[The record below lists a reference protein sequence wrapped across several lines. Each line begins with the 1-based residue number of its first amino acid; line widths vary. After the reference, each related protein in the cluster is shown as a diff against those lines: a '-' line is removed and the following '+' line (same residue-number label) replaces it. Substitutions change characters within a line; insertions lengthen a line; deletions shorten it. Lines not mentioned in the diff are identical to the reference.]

1 MSGKINTRTIDV
13 FKFVKVDMK
22 RFIGIKGK
30 LIGFFLTVT
39 MIPLL
44 AVSIISYYN
53 GKNALEQRVIE
64 QLTSIADLKKSELQ
78 SWLQERLLDT
88 QVISR
93 NKFLEGA
100 FTSLFY
106 IRRTADSV
114 DTMIKSSVGSEYHI
128 RLLMY
133 LSKLKRIYT
142 VFSEI
147 YLIDI
152 ESGEILVS
160 TNEENVGKKDPNLF
174 FFNDILRSRGLPIK
188 DIHYLSQTNETCM
201 SFFGPIHKTDPRTML
216 GSNILIGALIL
227 RANIDKSIVPMIQ
240 DWPGMG
246 ETGETFL
253 VRREGDNV
261 AFLNTLRHLN
271 NSALELKIP
280 ATSENTQSAIMSSE
294 GKEGVIKTTDYRNVP
309 VLSAYRYL
317 PMLKWGLVAKQDSDE
332 AFAPINNLR
341 RRVLVLITITT
352 AGVIVAVFLIAG
364 SITSPVKKLVH
375 GAKTIA
381 GGDLTQRIVVNRKD
395 EIGMLAK
402 EFNKMTTKLEESYS
416 SLEHKIDERTAKLKE
431 SEEKYRESINSAN
444 DAIFTLD
451 INTVRIID
459 SNKKAEIISG
469 YSKAELC
476 NLKVWDMYPVQDKPR
491 LEELWRQ
498 VKAKGSGTLNDIN
511 HKNNDG
517 SITSTSISASVIE
530 YGNNKFIQYIC
541 SNISELKEL
550 EQQLVRTERLAA
562 IGELAAEVAHEIN
575 NPLGGVQNF
584 AKMIER
590 EPDDIQQTK
599 EFTKLIQE
607 GLGRIE
613 VIVKRLTSF
622 SKPHVLKMSG
632 HDLNEI
638 IESSLI
644 FMVHRLENEK
654 ILLQKKLA
662 LRLPKIYVDRDSI
675 SQVVINLLANSIDC
689 MPDGGKLIIESRLCN
704 EHDLCVQFS
713 ISDTGF
719 GINKEDVDKIYDPF
733 FTTKGKGKGIGIGL
747 AISKR
752 IIEDHGGN
760 IRVYGSPGKG
770 TTFTVCLHVRNK
782 KDML

>member
-1 MSGKINTRTIDV
+1 
-13 FKFVKVDMK
+13 
-22 RFIGIKGK
+22 
-30 LIGFFLTVT
+30 
-39 MIPLL
+39 
-44 AVSIISYYN
+44 
-53 GKNALEQRVIE
+53 
-64 QLTSIADLKKSELQ
+64 
-78 SWLQERLLDT
+78 
-88 QVISR
+88 
-93 NKFLEGA
+93 
-100 FTSLFY
+100 
-106 IRRTADSV
+106 
-114 DTMIKSSVGSEYHI
+114 
-128 RLLMY
+128 
-133 LSKLKRIYT
+133 
-142 VFSEI
+142 
-147 YLIDI
+147 
-152 ESGEILVS
+152 
-160 TNEENVGKKDPNLF
+160 
-174 FFNDILRSRGLPIK
+174 
-188 DIHYLSQTNETCM
+188 
-201 SFFGPIHKTDPRTML
+201 
-216 GSNILIGALIL
+216 
-227 RANIDKSIVPMIQ
+227 
-240 DWPGMG
+240 
-246 ETGETFL
+246 
-253 VRREGDNV
+253 
-261 AFLNTLRHLN
+261 
-271 NSALELKIP
+271 
-280 ATSENTQSAIMSSE
+280 
-294 GKEGVIKTTDYRNVP
+294 
-309 VLSAYRYL
+309 
-317 PMLKWGLVAKQDSDE
+317 
-332 AFAPINNLR
+332 
-341 RRVLVLITITT
+341 
-352 AGVIVAVFLIAG
+352 
-364 SITSPVKKLVH
+364 
-375 GAKTIA
+375 
-381 GGDLTQRIVVNRKD
+381 
-395 EIGMLAK
+395 
-402 EFNKMTTKLEESYS
+402 
-416 SLEHKIDERTAKLKE
+416 
-431 SEEKYRESINSAN
+431 
-444 DAIFTLD
+444 
-451 INTVRIID
+451 
-459 SNKKAEIISG
+459 
-469 YSKAELC
+469 
-476 NLKVWDMYPVQDKPR
+476 
-491 LEELWRQ
+491 

-752 IIEDHGGN
+752 IIEGHGGN
-760 IRVYGSPGKG
+760 IMVYGSPGKG